1 MFTSV
6 AVWRPIYVLR
16 CGCGE
21 ANTIIIILL
30 SDSLDMCTVGF
41 AYLFIH
47 YAVLVAC
54 SVQTLRRNVIEQRSH
69 VNFCQSS
76 SASTKKID

>member
-30 SDSLDMCTVGF
+30 SDSLDMCTVPSWVRISIYSLRG
-41 AYLFIH
+41 IGR
-47 YAVLVAC
+47 VLSPDIA
-54 SVQTLRRNVIEQRSH
+54 T
-69 VNFCQSS
+69 
-76 SASTKKID
+76 